1 MHLISLAYTLPRPA
15 WAASNHLVLAVR
27 SQAPRS
33 QTTLLKACL
42 RGKQA
47 RQRPTGAAMRVTAA
61 ALLAAFLVCG
71 VRASEDA
78 ALGSVLVPVKPGEP
92 HLVDSVHFSTLAGGD
107 SGSDGSALA
116 AGPSAGSRALDIT
129 LSVAQSNSGSGGG
142 SSDGS
147 SETSSTGSD
156 SAFTFGSSALQEV
169 PGVDIP
175 ADAGAALDTSPGL
188 TFPASTQSI
197 QGAEDSF
204 RAANAQE
211 ALPDYPASILGGSA
225 GSGAARQLRGAA
237 ALNLAVTEPW
247 ARGSAGRRL
256 QQGDPRVD
264 RFAYGGYGGVPG
276 SASSAGITPNAL
288 GGLGSRRRLAQ
299 FVNPGQVP
307 SNPFQF
313 ALSNVPGLP
322 DMSPFAQGSPG
333 NPAVKG
339 AYGGGRRRLQAGP
352 ASHNAQAAVIPD
364 FVSMNQ
370 LPVSSTE
377 GNALR
382 RRRRVRSTPAADPNP
397 VRDTPASEGR
407 PAGRRLAQFV
417 PLHGGSSG
425 VDSGVVAPGLF
436 RPSGSYSRRH

>member
-1 MHLISLAYTLPRPA
+1 MTI
-15 WAASNHLVLAVR
+15 ASTTSVLH
-27 SQAPRS
+27 
-33 QTTLLKACL
+33 
-42 RGKQA
+42 GEQA
-47 RQRPTGAAMRVTAA
+47 RQRPTGAAMRITAA
-61 ALLAAFLVCG
+61 ALLATFLVCG

-78 ALGSVLVPVKPGEP
+78 ALGSVLDPVKPGKP

-107 SGSDGSALA
+107 SGGDGIALA

-156 SAFTFGSSALQEV
+156 SAFTFSSSALQEV
-169 PGVDIP
+169 PGMNSP
-175 ADAGAALDTSPGL
+175 ANAGAAQDTLPGF
-188 TFPASTQSI
+188 TFPASLQGI
-197 QGAEDSF
+197 QGAEGSTG
-204 RAANAQE
+204 AANIQNAF
-211 ALPDYPASILGGSA
+211 PDYPASILGSFA
-225 GSGAARQLRGAA
+225 SSGAARQLKSAA
-237 ALNLAVTEPW
+237 ALSGAVTEPK
-247 ARGSAGRRL
+247 ALFNLGRRL
-256 QQGDPRVD
+256 RQGDPRMD

-276 SASSAGITPNAL
+276 SSSSATGIIPAAL

-307 SNPFQF
+307 SNPFQN

-322 DMSPFAQGSPG
+322 DLSPFAQGSPG

-339 AYGGGRRRLQAGP
+339 AYGGGGRRRLRAGP
-352 ASHNAQAAVIPD
+352 ANPNAQLAIISDLVPI
-364 FVSMNQ
+364 NQ

-382 RRRRVRSTPAADPNP
+382 RRRRVRSALAADPNP
-397 VRDTPASEGR
+397 VRDSTAAESP

-417 PLHGGSSG
+417 PLHGGSTG

-436 RPSGSYSRRH
+436 RPSGSYSRH